1 MSEVKIII
9 PEKVN
14 SIIKTLEDAGYEA
27 YAVGGCIRD
36 IILGREP
43 RDWDI
48 TTSALPQQVKSL
60 FRRTVDTGIKHGTVT
75 VMIGDE
81 GFEVTTY
88 RVDGIYEDG
97 RHPRD
102 VSFTRELKEDL
113 RRRDFTINAM
123 AYNDRD
129 GLVDIYGGMEDTEKK
144 IIRCV
149 GEPEERFGED
159 ALRML
164 RAIRFSAQLGY
175 EIDPDTE
182 KAISKL
188 SGNLKKISAER
199 IHAELIK
206 TLVSDHPEKIEKAYE
221 LGLTAVFLPEFDT
234 AMQTE
239 QNHPHHCYS
248 VGKHIIKSICEIEAD
263 PVLRL
268 AMLLHDI
275 GKPKTLTID
284 EEGKTHFHGH
294 PAVSER
300 MGVAIMRRLKMDNDT
315 IRKVSVLVR
324 YHDYGNAL
332 PATEKTVRRALNK
345 IGDDLFEDFLK
356 VKEAD
361 VYAQSD
367 YLREEKIEKIKEWRR
382 IYREI
387 IEKGQCFSIRDMKI
401 SGKDLIAAGTAPGP
415 ALGEILNKLLEEVL
429 DDPEKNNR
437 EYLLKRA
444 GELKSGPQDS

>member
-1 MSEVKIII
+1 MSEIKLNI
-9 PEKVN
+9 PERVN
-14 SIIKTLEDAGYEA
+14 SIIGTLEEAGFEA

-36 IILGREP
+36 LILGRTP
-43 RDWDI
+43 QDWDI
-48 TTSALPQQVKSL
+48 TTSALPEQVKSL

-97 RHPRD
+97 RHPKE

-123 AYNDRD
+123 AYNDKD
-129 GLVDIYGGMEDTEKK
+129 GLVDLYHGIEDIEKK

-149 GEPEERFGED
+149 GDPEERFEED

-164 RAIRFSAQLGY
+164 RAVRFSAQLGY
-175 EIDPDTE
+175 EIEPETE
-182 KAISKL
+182 KAICKL

-199 IHAELIK
+199 ICTELMK
-206 TLVSDHPEKIEKAYE
+206 TLVSDHPERIEKAYE
-221 LGLTAVFLPEFDT
+221 TGLTAVFLPEFDK

-248 VGKHIIKSICEIEAD
+248 VGKHIVKSICEIEPQ

-275 GKPKTLTID
+275 GKPRTLTVD
-284 EEGKTHFHGH
+284 DDGKTHFHGH
-294 PAVSER
+294 PVVSED
-300 MGVAIMRRLKMDNDT
+300 MAVTIMKRLKMDNDT
-315 IRKVSVLVR
+315 IRKVSILVR
-324 YHDYGNAL
+324 YHDYGNGL
-332 PATEKTVRRALNK
+332 PVTEKTVRRALNK
-345 IGDDLFEDFLK
+345 IGDDLFLDFMK
-356 VKEAD
+356 VREAD

-367 YLREEKIEKIKEWRR
+367 YLREEKLEKLAGWRETYKEIK
-382 IYREI
+382 
-387 IEKGQCFSIRDMKI
+387 EKGQCFSAKDLKI
-401 SGKDLIAAGTAPGP
+401 GGKDLIELGMKPGP
-415 ALGEILNKLLEEVL
+415 AMGSILEKLLDEVL
-429 DDPEKNNR
+429 DEPEKNNR
-437 EYLLKRA
+437 DYLLKRA
-444 GELKSGPQDS
+444 KELDTGK

>member
-345 IGDDLFEDFLK
+345 ICDDLFEDFLR

>member
-1 MSEVKIII
+1 LSEVRITI
-9 PEKVN
+9 PERVN

-36 IILGREP
+36 IILGRKP
-43 RDWDI
+43 QDWDI

-129 GLVDIYGGMEDTEKK
+129 GLVDLYGGMDDIDNK

-175 EIDPDTE
+175 EIDTDTE

-199 IHAELIK
+199 IHTELIK

-345 IGDDLFEDFLK
+345 IGDDLFDDFLK

-367 YLREEKIEKIKEWRR
+367 YLRKEKLEKIAEWRR
-382 IYREI
+382 LYLEIRE
-387 IEKGQCFSIRDMKI
+387 EGQCYSIKNMKI
-401 SGKDLIAAGTAPGP
+401 SGKDLIALGMPAGPGI
-415 ALGEILNKLLEEVL
+415 GNILDKLLDEVL
-429 DDPEKNNR
+429 DDPGKNNR

-444 GELKSGPQDS
+444 EELRSCP

>member
-1 MSEVKIII
+1 MSEVKINI
-9 PEKVN
+9 PERVN

-27 YAVGGCIRD
+27 FAVGGCIRD
-36 IILGREP
+36 IILGRQP
-43 RDWDI
+43 QDWDI

-129 GLVDIYGGMEDTEKK
+129 GLVDLYGGMDDIEKK
-144 IIRCV
+144 TIRCV

-175 EIDPDTE
+175 EIDPETE
-182 KAISKL
+182 KAIGKL
-188 SGNLKKISAER
+188 SGNLSKISAER

-206 TLVSDHPEKIEKAYE
+206 ILVSDHPEKIEKAYE
-221 LGLTAVFLPEFDT
+221 TGLTAVFLPEFDT

-239 QNHPHHCYS
+239 QIHPHHCYS
-248 VGKHIIKSICEIEAD
+248 VGMHIIKSICEIEAD

-275 GKPKTLTID
+275 GKPRTLTTDD
-284 EEGKTHFHGH
+284 EGRTHFHGH
-294 PAVSER
+294 PAVSEK
-300 MGVAIMRRLKMDNDT
+300 MSIAIMKRLKLDNDT
-315 IRKVSVLVR
+315 INKVSILVR
-324 YHDYGNAL
+324 YHDYGNGV
-332 PATEKTVRRALNK
+332 PASEKTVRRALNK
-345 IGDDLFEDFLK
+345 IGDELFDDFLK

-361 VYAQSD
+361 VHAQSD
-367 YLREEKIEKIKEWRR
+367 YLREEKLENIEEWRHLYKD
-382 IYREI
+382 IK
-387 IEKGQCFSIRDMKI
+387 EKGQCFSIKDMKI
-401 SGKDLIAAGTAPGP
+401 SGKDLIAIGMRPGP
-415 ALGEILNKLLEEVL
+415 ELGNTLDSLLDEVL
-429 DDPEKNNR
+429 DDPEKNDR

-444 GELKSGPQDS
+444 EELKAGC

>member
-1 MSEVKIII
+1 MSEVKINI
-9 PEKVN
+9 PERVN

-27 YAVGGCIRD
+27 FAVGGCVRD
-36 IILGREP
+36 IILGRKP
-43 RDWDI
+43 QDWDI

-129 GLVDIYGGMEDTEKK
+129 GLVDLYGGMDDIDNK

-199 IHAELIK
+199 IYAELIK

-294 PAVSER
+294 PAVSEK
-300 MGVAIMRRLKMDNDT
+300 MSIDIMRRLKRDNDT
-315 IRKVSVLVR
+315 IRKVSILVR
-324 YHDYGNAL
+324 YHDYGNGV
-332 PATEKTVRRALNK
+332 PASEKTVRRALNK
-345 IGDDLFEDFLK
+345 IGDELFGDFLK

-361 VYAQSD
+361 VHAQSD
-367 YLREEKIEKIKEWRR
+367 YLREEKLENIEEWRR
-382 IYREI
+382 LYKAIR
-387 IEKGQCFSIRDMKI
+387 EKGQCFSVKDMKI
-401 SGKDLIAAGTAPGP
+401 SGKDLIALGIPAGP
-415 ALGEILNKLLEEVL
+415 EIGNILDKLLDEVL
-429 DDPEKNNR
+429 DDPEKNDR

-444 GELKSGPQDS
+444 EELRSCP

>member
-1 MSEVKIII
+1 MSEVRITI
-9 PEKVN
+9 PERVN

-36 IILGREP
+36 IILGRKP
-43 RDWDI
+43 QDWDI

-75 VMIGDE
+75 VLIGDE

-88 RVDGIYEDG
+88 RVDGVYEDG

-129 GLVDIYGGMEDTEKK
+129 GLVDLYGGMDDIDNK

-199 IHAELIK
+199 IHTELIK

-221 LGLTAVFLPEFDT
+221 TGLTAVFLPEFDT

-275 GKPKTLTID
+275 GKPKTLMID

-294 PAVSER
+294 PAVSEK
-300 MGVAIMRRLKMDNDT
+300 MSIDIMRRLKLDNDT
-315 IRKVSVLVR
+315 IRKVSILVR
-324 YHDYGNAL
+324 YHDYGNGV
-332 PATEKTVRRALNK
+332 PASEKTVRRALNK
-345 IGDDLFEDFLK
+345 IGDELFGDFLK

-361 VYAQSD
+361 VHAQSD
-367 YLREEKIEKIKEWRR
+367 YLREEKLENIEEWRR
-382 IYREI
+382 IYKAIR
-387 IEKGQCFSIRDMKI
+387 EKGQCFSVKDMKI
-401 SGKDLIAAGTAPGP
+401 SGKDLIALGIPAGP
-415 ALGEILNKLLEEVL
+415 EIGNILDKLLDEVL
-429 DDPEKNNR
+429 DDPEKNDR
-437 EYLLKRA
+437 EYLLGRA
-444 GELKSGPQDS
+444 EELRSCP

>member
-144 IIRCV
+144 TIRCV

-345 IGDDLFEDFLK
+345 IGDDLFDDFLK

-387 IEKGQCFSIRDMKI
+387 IEKGQCFSIRDMEI